1 MNLGLLRVT
10 CGQMDLFVAKLGSSW
25 VTGKSLIRVSGVRVI
40 ETP

>member
-25 VTGKSLIRVSGVRVI
+25 VTGKSLRVSGVRVI